1 VCPAVARLPLALID
15 GYDWQG
21 QLLSDVPMLADSVQ
35 LARVVGRAIEHGE
48 FDRSITLQR

>member
-1 VCPAVARLPLALID
+1 VCPAVARLLLALID

-21 QLLSDVPMLADSVQ
+21 QLSDVPMLADSVQ
-35 LARVVGRAIEHGE
+35 LARVVGQAIEHGE